1 MCSSIQEL
9 GMIDQ
14 ELTTANQRP
23 TFFGS
28 FWRRF
33 RKNKMA
39 VGGLAVVLLFAV
51 VAIFTP
57 YLAPYDPLESNVRNR
72 LQPPSS
78 VHLLGTDSLGRDM
91 LSRIMYGS
99 RISLLIAL
107 LAVALAISIGVA
119 IGALAGY
126 YGGLVGNISMRL
138 VDLILAFPSLFLIL
152 TLVALLGPSVW
163 VLIVVM
169 GGLGWTEIARIMRA
183 EFLKLRE
190 QDFTEAARAVGTSN
204 MRIIF
209 RHLLPNAMAPV
220 IVAVTLGIPGMI
232 LGESALSFLGLGVL
246 PPQMSWGSLINQG
259 LPFFHTAWWL
269 VIFPGIAI
277 LLCVL
282 SFNFLGDGLR
292 DALDPRL
299 KT

>member
-1 MCSSIQEL
+1 
-9 GMIDQ
+9 MIDQ

>member
-1 MCSSIQEL
+1 MRSSIQEL
-9 GMIDQ
+9 AMIDQ
-14 ELTTANQRP
+14 EVAATKQQP
-23 TFFGS
+23 TFIGTS
-28 FWRRF
+28 WRRF
-33 RKNKMA
+33 GKNRMA
-39 VGGLAVVLLFAV
+39 VAGMVVILLFGV
-51 VAIFTP
+51 TAIFAP
-57 YLAPYDPLESNVRNR
+57 HLAPYDPLESNVRNR

-91 LSRIMYGS
+91 LSRIMHGS

-107 LAVALAISIGVA
+107 LAVALAISIGVP

-126 YGGLVGNISMRL
+126 FGGLIGNISMRL

-152 TLVALLGPSVW
+152 TLVALLGPSIW

-190 QDFTEAARAVGTSN
+190 QDFTEAARAIGTGST
-204 MRIIF
+204 RIIF

-220 IVAVTLGIPGMI
+220 IVAVTLGIPAMI

-246 PPQMSWGSLINQG
+246 PPQISWGSLINQG

-282 SFNFLGDGLR
+282 GFNFLGDGLR

-299 KT
+299 KS